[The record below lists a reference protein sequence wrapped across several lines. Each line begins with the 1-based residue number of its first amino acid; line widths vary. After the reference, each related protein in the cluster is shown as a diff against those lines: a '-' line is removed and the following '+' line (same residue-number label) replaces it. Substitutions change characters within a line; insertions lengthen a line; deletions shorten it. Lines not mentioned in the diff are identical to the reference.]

1 MFKLDKS
8 SLKKEKM
15 ETIYISCKMGDSL
28 AKKKDFLIFLKN
40 TNKDKY
46 LEK

>member
-1 MFKLDKS
+1 MFRLDKS

-15 ETIYISCKMGDSL
+15 ETTYLSYKMGDSL
-28 AKKKDFLIFLKN
+28 AKKKGFLIFSKN

-46 LEK
+46 LER